1 MRDLSYPVAVIT
13 TCADVEWPFPQSASS
28 YQDLSPFYTSFRGA
42 TISSFTSVT
51 LGPPP
56 IVSFNL
62 RVPSKTLSGILRH
75 KEFRVNIPR
84 ASETGAAIAHA
95 FVMRNHEEGFET
107 VAKFGHWVGLDNAQ
121 SAQTRTSLENSAPF
135 IHGCGIHAVI
145 SCKAVPEKFIHVG
158 DHVIVIAEVSS
169 VRHSLHGQLEVS
181 ERSRDFAKANAAL
194 SYAQQRYRDGSSK
207 AIHVPD
213 HPTHGSIRSLGT
225 GSSSHSDI
233 TGQYSWI

>member
-1 MRDLSYPVAVIT
+1 MRDLSHPVAVIT
-13 TCADVEWPFPQSASS
+13 TCADVEWPFPQRASP
-28 YQDLSPFYTSFRGA
+28 YQDLSPFYTSFCGA
-42 TISSFTSVT
+42 TVSSFTSVT

-56 IVSFNL
+56 IISFNL

-95 FVMRNHEEGFET
+95 FVTGKHEEGFET
-107 VAKFGHWVGLDNAQ
+107 VAKFGHWVGLDNVQ

-135 IHGCGIHAVI
+135 IHGYGIHGVI
-145 SCKAVPEKFIHVG
+145 SCKAIPEKFIHVG
-158 DHVIVIAEVSS
+158 DHVVVIAEVSS
-169 VRHSLHGQLEVS
+169 VSHSLHRPLEVS
-181 ERSRDFAKANAAL
+181 EDSRHFANANLAL

-213 HPTHGSIRSLGT
+213 HPTHGSIRSLGK

-233 TGQYSWI
+233 TGRNPWV